1 MTMNDLLYA
10 VRPLRAT
17 VDAKIFSEALKSV
30 VPILKK
36 SAIPVLEEVSV
47 RFTGGRCILAATDMT
62 TWIIR
67 EIPASGDNFSFVF
80 SRTKKVERACR
91 CFDGSLTIELTENA
105 DHKDNGGFVQ
115 LSCGSRTAEFDT
127 HSAELCPD
135 VPKVEGDVS
144 FTANAASLLERIGR
158 VAYATLKAELDT
170 RGNKTCVEFS
180 GCQVF
185 ALDGYRAAWD
195 NGELNFPQPFLVQ
208 AAALHHLK
216 VFGSRQVEF
225 RLSKP
230 WMSVT
235 DGDTTV
241 ISHTTDSEPFHLE
254 SAVPQKYLEEFSVS
268 PREFLAEL
276 NYLKDALPTTHKP
289 YVYLRGNELLMQVH
303 DRKYSTAIEI
313 SRTGDTTV
321 GFNLNYLRDALN
333 QFKKEERVTVK
344 ISGVHTPIVIEAEG
358 RSDCAMVL
366 PLRVALNAAA

>member
-1 MTMNDLLYA
+1 MSDLSYT
-10 VRPLRAT
+10 VRPVRAT
-17 VDAKIFSEALKSV
+17 VDVKAFSEALKSV
-30 VPILKK
+30 VPVLRT
-36 SAIPVLEEVSV
+36 SCIPVLEEVCV
-47 RFTGGRCILAATDMT
+47 RFSDGRCILTATDLN

-105 DHKDNGGFVQ
+105 GHKDNGGFVR

-135 VPKVEGDVS
+135 VPKVEGNVS
-144 FTANAASLLERIGR
+144 FTANAASLLERIDR
-158 VAYATLKAELDT
+158 VAYATLKAEPDT
-170 RGNKTCVEFS
+170 RENKTCVEFS

-195 NGELNFPQPFLVQ
+195 NGELDFPQPFLVQ

-216 VFGSRQVEF
+216 VFGDRQVEF
-225 RLSKP
+225 RFSKP

-241 ISHTTDSEPFHLE
+241 ISHTADSEPFHLE

-268 PREFLAEL
+268 PKEFLAEL
-276 NYLKDALPTTHKP
+276 NYLKD
-289 YVYLRGNELLMQVH
+289 
-303 DRKYSTAIEI
+303 
-313 SRTGDTTV
+313 
-321 GFNLNYLRDALN
+321 
-333 QFKKEERVTVK
+333 
-344 ISGVHTPIVIEAEG
+344 
-358 RSDCAMVL
+358 VL
-366 PLRVALNAAA
+366 PKIGRAHV

>member
-80 SRTKKVERACR
+80 SRTKKVERTCR

-158 VAYATLKAELDT
+158 VAYATLKAEPDT
-170 RGNKTCVEFS
+170 RLG
-180 GCQVF
+180 
-185 ALDGYRAAWD
+185 
-195 NGELNFPQPFLVQ
+195 
-208 AAALHHLK
+208 
-216 VFGSRQVEF
+216 
-225 RLSKP
+225 
-230 WMSVT
+230 
-235 DGDTTV
+235 
-241 ISHTTDSEPFHLE
+241 
-254 SAVPQKYLEEFSVS
+254 
-268 PREFLAEL
+268 
-276 NYLKDALPTTHKP
+276 
-289 YVYLRGNELLMQVH
+289 
-303 DRKYSTAIEI
+303 
-313 SRTGDTTV
+313 
-321 GFNLNYLRDALN
+321 
-333 QFKKEERVTVK
+333 
-344 ISGVHTPIVIEAEG
+344 
-358 RSDCAMVL
+358 
-366 PLRVALNAAA
+366 